1 MSGHSIHVKL
11 DGRTYS
17 GTFKIDRNL
26 MTVTTTYGK
35 KTDPIEKAQHAAL
48 AQKLLT
54 ELIQLEKARKGSTL

>member
-17 GTFKIDRNL
+17 GTFKVDRNL

-35 KTDPIEKAQHAAL
+35 KTVPIEKAQHTAL
-48 AQKLLT
+48 AQKLLA

>member
-17 GTFKIDRNL
+17 GTFKVDRNL
-26 MTVTTTYGK
+26 MTVTTSYGK
-35 KTDPIEKAQHAAL
+35 KIAPVEKAQHTAL
-48 AQKLLT
+48 AQTLLR